1 MYVCAVPPS
10 WFTEA
15 DVPPIVAP
23 LPSEDDQ
30 VYEVIAD
37 PPFAGADQEML
48 SVVVPAT
55 LAAAD
60 GVGDDTDGAPGVA
73 GTVVTVIEP
82 EAADAAEVPAA
93 LVAVTVIVVTAPV
106 PKPVIVSGEDDPV
119 AVCVVLCTL
128 QKPDAV

>member
-48 SVVVPAT
+48 SVFVPAV
-55 LAAAD
+55 LGEAD
-60 GVGDDTDGAPGVA
+60 GVGDDTDKPVGVA
-73 GTVVTVIEP
+73 GTVVTVT
-82 EAADAAEVPAA
+82 EAEADDAGDIPAA
-93 LVAVTVIVVTAPV
+93 LVALTVNVGVAVDAIPVTVIGEDAPV
-106 PKPVIVSGEDDPV
+106 PV
-119 AVCVVLCTL
+119 
-128 QKPDAV
+128 